1 MHGLNEAGL
10 IVVGLGTAVFML
22 AMSRIVTAE
31 AARVLDV
38 HFLQVKAMKLRN
50 EYARTILAMRADNA
64 PGGGGGRGAEP
75 IVVSPI
81 DEVESGSDARGGRR
95 AA

>member
-1 MHGLNEAGL
+1 MSGMGEGVL
-10 IVVGLGTAVFML
+10 IVVGLGTAAFML

-50 EYARTILAMRADNA
+50 EYARTLLSLRPDGRA
-64 PGGGGGRGAEP
+64 
-75 IVVSPI
+75 
-81 DEVESGSDARGGRR
+81 GGRR
-95 AA
+95 EEPIEVWPVDEVAPGPDARADRRAA

>member
-1 MHGLNEAGL
+1 MSGLNEVGL
-10 IVVGLGTAVFML
+10 LVVGLGTAAFML

-38 HFLQVKAMKLRN
+38 HFLQLKAMKLRN
-50 EYARTILAMRADNA
+50 GYARTILAMRADGA
-64 PGGGGGRGAEP
+64 AAGRGDEP
-75 IVVSPI
+75 MVVSPV